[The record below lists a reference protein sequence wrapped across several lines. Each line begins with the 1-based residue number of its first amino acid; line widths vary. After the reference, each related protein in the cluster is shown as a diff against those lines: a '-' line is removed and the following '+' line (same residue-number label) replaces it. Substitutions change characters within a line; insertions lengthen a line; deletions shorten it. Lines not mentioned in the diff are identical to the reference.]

1 MNRAR
6 PFTKSSMAGL
16 DPAIQSHARGAFL
29 IAGWSARGPA
39 MAEFSPSPLL
49 KVLC

>member
-6 PFTKSSMAGL
+6 TSTKSSMAGL
-16 DPAIQSHARGAFL
+16 DPA
-29 IAGWSARGPA
+29 
-39 MAEFSPSPLL
+39 MEEFSPSPLL